1 MEKNVFVKKKF
12 QSFVNLEDQV
22 NLFYVYDIKRH
33 GKRRHW
39 GQRGKSVF
47 DYNINTSQK
56 NPEFP

>member
-33 GKRRHW
+33 GKRRH
-39 GQRGKSVF
+39 
-47 DYNINTSQK
+47 
-56 NPEFP
+56 